1 MTAFASGSSDMEA
14 LIFIALLVI
23 AIVAWPIT
31 LWLVIAWACFALHWA
46 VGVIFICLTVFAIAA
61 NG

>member
-1 MTAFASGSSDMEA
+1 MEA

-31 LWLVIAWACFALHWA
+31 LWLIIAWACFALHWA
-46 VGVIFICLTVFAIAA
+46 VGVIFICLTIFAFAA